1 MTVVVVVVGNSK
13 HALLGR
19 ILLTFILV
27 AFRIKTVAA
36 FHVPTPYFFTVS
48 TTHRRIENDV
58 TVRPHMRYGN
68 GEEELERDIGDY
80 VKGVHGGKYQFE
92 DFAQLNGGLSYT
104 GNEFAQ
110 RLYTSST
117 SECETRN
124 IDKID
129 SMEKLPRWAQRLR
142 DADIDEFGSSFDGE
156 IQIGDSVQIKNE
168 ERTWETFYAFVLSSS
183 SSSDE
188 TLPLTVYPETGSL
201 APRGGA
207 ANVCDE
213 NKPYLDSASLT
224 VVETGW
230 NEVND
235 FRNEFMWLIIG
246 TEETS
251 WKYRIVSL

>member
-1 MTVVVVVVGNSK
+1 MTVMVVGNSK
-13 HALLGR
+13 HALFGH
-19 ILLTFILV
+19 ILLMFIFV
-27 AFRIKTVAA
+27 AFNIDTVGA
-36 FHVPTPYFFTVS
+36 FHRPIPYFFTVS

-58 TVRPHMRYGN
+58 TVRPHMRYDN
-68 GEEELERDIGDY
+68 DEEELERDIGDY

-110 RLYTSST
+110 SLYTSST

-124 IDKID
+124 IGKID
-129 SMEKLPRWAQRLR
+129 SKEELPRWAQRLR
-142 DADIDEFGSSFDGE
+142 DADINEFGSSCDGE
-156 IQIGDSVQIKNE
+156 IQIGVSVQIKNE

-183 SSSDE
+183 LSPDE
-188 TLPLTVYPETGSL
+188 KSPLTVYPETGSL

-224 VVETGW
+224 VVETGR
-230 NEVND
+230 NEINE
-235 FRNEFMWLIIG
+235 FRNDCMWLIIG
-246 TEETS
+246 TEEAT
-251 WKYRIVSL
+251 WKYRIVFQ